1 MSNKIQKTNKYQ
13 LEKLF
18 LQNEKDL
25 NPQLNKEIFNRFFSI
40 LTDFIKQK
48 QDIELRNF
56 GSFKIKK
63 MPSKIGSNPL
73 NQERIYIPEKF
84 KLSFKLSKNM
94 LKKINE

>member
-1 MSNKIQKTNKYQ
+1 MSNKIQKTNKSQ

-18 LQNEKDL
+18 LQDEKDL

-40 LTDFIKQK
+40 LIEFIKQK

-56 GSFKIKK
+56 GSFKI
-63 MPSKIGSNPL
+63 
-73 NQERIYIPEKF
+73 
-84 KLSFKLSKNM
+84 SKNM

>member
-1 MSNKIQKTNKYQ
+1 MSNKIQKTNKSQ

-40 LTDFIKQK
+40 LTDFIKKK

-63 MPSKIGSNPL
+63 KTSTL
-73 NQERIYIPEKF
+73 VF
-84 KLSFKLSKNM
+84 F
-94 LKKINE
+94 